1 MSPTLLDKTI
11 QYIRMQEE
19 HHKKRNVKEEL
30 KLFLEAY
37 GMNYDERYLID
48 D

>member
-11 QYIRMQEE
+11 RYIRMQEE
-19 HHKKRNVKEEL
+19 HHVKRNAKEEY
-30 KLFLEAY
+30 KMFLDAY
-37 GMNYDERYLID
+37 KVEYDEKFLID